1 MNNFQLKGKIIE
13 KYDLQVVSDR
23 FRKREFVIE
32 FSKENGGNNF
42 TESVKFQLIQDRVD
56 MIEPYNVGEEINVS
70 FNIKGSKWEKDGRTN
85 YFTNLDAWKIER
97 TGAAQ
102 TANAPSNESAPAME
116 NSADVSQTAEADDD
130 LPF

>member
-1 MNNFQLKGKIIE
+1 MSSFQLKGKIIE

-32 FSKENGGNNF
+32 FSKENGSNTF
-42 TESVKFQLIQDRVD
+42 TETIKFQLVQDRVD
-56 MIEPYNVGEEINVS
+56 LIEPYSVGEEINVS

-97 TGAAQ
+97 NGAAQ
-102 TANAPSNESAPAME
+102 PANAPANESAPAME
-116 NSADVSQTAEADDD
+116 NPADVSHTAEAEDD

>member
-102 TANAPSNESAPAME
+102 TANAPANESAPAME